1 MFDSLLLDSILLVLE
16 VIHFSVVV
24 VTLDLESFLGHLE
37 LIFVLSSR
45 FSGKLELV
53 IELIPS
59 LADEFEL
66 MSSILFVLDHVI
78 LLEVVQVDLIL
89 LESVLFFVELSS
101 SSLDIVIDFI
111 FVILNSFFH
120 LLIELL
126 LMKLILS
133 SGFSHLVK
141 SILMG
146 FLKLLLLEK
155 QVLKSN
161 ALLLLCF
168 KSKS

>member
-1 MFDSLLLDSILLVLE
+1 
-16 VIHFSVVV
+16 
-24 VTLDLESFLGHLE
+24 
-37 LIFVLSSR
+37 
-45 FSGKLELV
+45 
-53 IELIPS
+53 
-59 LADEFEL
+59 
-66 MSSILFVLDHVI
+66 
-78 LLEVVQVDLIL
+78 
-89 LESVLFFVELSS
+89 
-101 SSLDIVIDFI
+101 
-111 FVILNSFFH
+111 LNSFFH